1 MNLQRLEGFY
11 WVARTG
17 GYARA
22 VRAFPYPITA
32 PGIHQQVKRLE
43 ADLGL
48 RLFERTGKDRLVRTP
63 AGEKLYELVA
73 PFLERLPAALGQIAG
88 GELRGR
94 VRVRAPALVMRVHL
108 PEWLSRLARVHP
120 GIQVDLDEVGDTD
133 VGMLQRGE
141 ADVYIDTLEIVPAG
155 LETLRIDTLR
165 PFVVIPAG
173 HRLARARRR
182 PLEALAGE
190 PFVAYSS
197 GHRARDLQ
205 LEALARHGIQP
216 DRIIG
221 ASSVDAILSLVSVG
235 LGYSLVPAVAGG
247 PDRDGVAS
255 WPMTEPGA
263 EFPMLATWRR
273 SSGDNPLVAAFLAA
287 APRERAIPGGGAP

>member
-22 VRAFPYPITA
+22 ARAFPYPITA

-43 ADLGL
+43 SDLGL
-48 RLFERTGKDRLVRTP
+48 RLFERAGKDRLVRTA
-63 AGEKLYELVA
+63 AGEELYELVA
-73 PFLERLPAALGQIAG
+73 PFLERLPAALGQITR

-94 VRVRAPALVMRVHL
+94 LRVRAPALIMRVHL
-108 PEWLSRLARVHP
+108 PPWLSRLARAHP

-133 VGMLQRGE
+133 LGTLQRGE
-141 ADVYIDTLEIVPAG
+141 ADVFIDTPEMVPAG
-155 LETLRIDTLR
+155 VETLRIDTLY
-165 PFVVIPAG
+165 PFVVVPAS
-173 HRLARARRR
+173 HPLARARRR

-190 PFVAYSS
+190 PLVAYSS
-197 GHRARDLQ
+197 GHRARELQ
-205 LEALARHGIQP
+205 LEALARHGIRP

-235 LGYSLVPAVAGG
+235 LGYSLVPAMASG
-247 PDRDGVAS
+247 PDRPGVVA
-255 WPMTEPGA
+255 WPLTQPAA
-263 EFPMLATWRR
+263 EFPVLAAWRR
-273 SSGDNPLVAAFLAA
+273 SSGDSPLVAAFLEA
-287 APRERAIPGGGAP
+287 APRQRH